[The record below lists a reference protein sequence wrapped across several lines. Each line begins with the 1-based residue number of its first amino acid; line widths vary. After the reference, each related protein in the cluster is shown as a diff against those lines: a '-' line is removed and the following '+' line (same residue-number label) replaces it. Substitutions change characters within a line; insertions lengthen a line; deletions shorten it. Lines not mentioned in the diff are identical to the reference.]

1 MKKIIEDF
9 MSENFTKEDIIR
21 YGVIVP
27 GLYIAIMLLA
37 GMME

>member
-9 MSENFTKEDIIR
+9 LSENFTKADIVR

-27 GLYIAIMLLA
+27 GLYIVVMLLA